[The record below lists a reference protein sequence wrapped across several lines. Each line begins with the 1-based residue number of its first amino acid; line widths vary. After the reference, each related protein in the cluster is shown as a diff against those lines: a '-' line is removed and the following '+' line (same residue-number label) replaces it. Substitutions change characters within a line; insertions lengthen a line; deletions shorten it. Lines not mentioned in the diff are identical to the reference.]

1 MNSLHVFFKVFP
13 LFMTW
18 EDCFYKLKLLLAAN
32 TLIYLN
38 ISISISK
45 VHGPRPPHA
54 IVFLHSLTTSAE
66 TTSRDLFQRGK
77 LCENNCNLRK

>member
-1 MNSLHVFFKVFP
+1 MNSLHVFFKVFF

-18 EDCFYKLKLLLAAN
+18 EDCFYKPKLLLAAN

-38 ISISISK
+38 TSISISK

-54 IVFLHSLTTSAE
+54 IVFYIA
-66 TTSRDLFQRGK
+66 
-77 LCENNCNLRK
+77 